1 MKMTPRER
9 VMASVN
15 HQNPDSLPMD
25 LGSNVSAG
33 ISGMAYGKLK
43 EYLGITTGH
52 NRIYDVVQQVA
63 QPEIQV
69 LDIIGADVLDV
80 GRVFNT
86 EDSDWYDEPYQ
97 TALPHSGRAGS
108 GRDITKM
115 ALMNTLTARAHSLPR
130 CQTAACVL
138 TNNTSHIKKIIRKT
152 TRIWIKRWAKLSG
165 VLWFTVHGIIPTKN
179 ISGKHFVRD
188 VWY

>member
-86 EDSDWYDEPYQ
+86 EDSDWYDV
-97 TALPHSGRAGS
+97 TLSNGVAAHRGMAKSGPIVRYSAQV
-108 GRDITKM
+108 K
-115 ALMNTLTARAHSLPR
+115 NTL
-130 CQTAACVL
+130 
-138 TNNTSHIKKIIRKT
+138 
-152 TRIWIKRWAKLSG
+152 
-165 VLWFTVHGIIPTKN
+165 
-179 ISGKHFVRD
+179 
-188 VWY
+188 